1 MVADNRPSG
10 KEEKSKN
17 WLFEP
22 VETKGS
28 ENPSLNNGTGPTQ
41 INKDEEYVEERH
53 RRDSN

>member
-17 WLFEP
+17 WLLEP

-28 ENPSLNNGTGPTQ
+28 ENPSLNNGTLTDQTYNGETV
-41 INKDEEYVEERH
+41 N
-53 RRDSN
+53 